1 MTVQQLTPELAQ
13 HLGFDSNAKGVVISA
28 VEPNSP
34 ADNAGLRPGD
44 LIVEANRH
52 KIEDLQGYQKTIES
66 VKPGENLLL
75 LVQRSS
81 GTFFVVLQ
89 SPQNQ

>member
-1 MTVQQLTPELAQ
+1 
-13 HLGFDSNAKGVVISA
+13 VVISA
-28 VEPNSP
+28 VEPSSP
-34 ADNAGLRPGD
+34 ADNAGLQPGD
-44 LIVEANRH
+44 LIVEANRQ
-52 KIEDLQGYQKTIES
+52 KVESLEDYQQAVNS
-66 VKPGENLLL
+66 VKTGENLLL